1 MVVSSPASCDSV
13 YGLLVTLASQAHGL
27 EPKALRQRLVDGIAR
42 YYGAVSCSLHLD
54 ESGWPVARGDAQGVL
69 GRLPALAR
77 ARVDTID
84 ARMVR
89 DCIQRDGPVSA
100 VDLDADLRSDALLRD
115 LLGVSDV
122 FALPL
127 RAAGR
132 VQGVLVLY
140 LALDSRSISGGDLEA
155 LGGVGE
161 MVRQGAGGAPT
172 APPPQAV
179 APRGALSFLKRLLG

>member
-13 YGLLVTLASQAHGL
+13 YGLLVALASQAHGL
-27 EPKALRQRLVDGIAR
+27 APRELCQRLVDGIAR
-42 YYGAVSCSLHLD
+42 YYGAVACSLHLD
-54 ESGWPVARGDAQGVL
+54 ESGWPVALGDAQGVL
-69 GRLPALAR
+69 GRLPRLAR
-77 ARVDTID
+77 ARVETID

-89 DCIQRDGPVSA
+89 DCLRRDGPVSA
-100 VDLDADLRSDALLRD
+100 VDLDTDLQSDELLRD

-132 VQGVLVLY
+132 VPGVLVLY

-161 MVRQGAGGAPT
+161 MVRHVAAGPRPVPLPDLE
-172 APPPQAV
+172 PPHGPL
-179 APRGALSFLKRLLG
+179 RFLKRLFT